1 MVKELVCATLTYHVP
16 PQFGITIFIVLS
28 TREGMDI
35 DAAAF
40 TALIACPCL
49 RAAFGNNVL
58 VPM

>member
-1 MVKELVCATLTYHVP
+1 MVSELVCAALTYHVP
-16 PQFGITIFIVLS
+16 PQFGTITFIVRS
-28 TREGMDI
+28 AGEGMDI

-49 RAAFGNNVL
+49 RAAFGNNVR